1 MASIGWDVKYET
13 SHSLLEGIE
22 MSAFILENSSVQ

>member
-13 SHSLLEGIE
+13 SQSLLEGLEI
-22 MSAFILENSSVQ
+22 SAFILENKSVQ